1 MMIDLRT
8 EALTCKQ
15 KDDLRGMNLEI
26 EKMSK
31 EKRSLSFALSFGIVF
46 SFVVQ
51 ECCWDLRGGC
61 YH

>member
-8 EALTCKQ
+8 ETLTCKQ

-31 EKRSLSFALSFGIVF
+31 EKRSLSFGIVF
-46 SFVVQ
+46 NFVVQ
-51 ECCWDLRGGC
+51 ECCWELRGEC
-61 YH
+61 CH